1 MFEHLKVVELASVLA
16 GPSVGQFF
24 AELGAEVIKVENPG
38 TGGDV
43 TRSWRVPEETGEGSV
58 SAYFSAVN
66 WGKRSVLLD
75 VKDEASK
82 ALLYQLIAKS
92 DIVIVSYKPGDAEK
106 LGLDYERLNQLNPR
120 LIYGYITGYGPN
132 DPRAGYD
139 AAIQAE
145 SGFMSINGEQEGG
158 PLKMPVALIDVLAAH
173 QLKEGLLLAL
183 IKRGSNG
190 KGSAV
195 GVSLLDVAVSSLA
208 NQGANW
214 LHAGTVPKRKGNAHP
229 NIAPYGDVYETKDGQ
244 VMLAIGN
251 DKQFKLLC
259 KALSLELFKDD
270 RFCENAGRVKN
281 RVLLQAALAEKMAE
295 QLTEEILSRLNQLS
309 VPASPIRSIDEVLET
324 GPSSWFLNKAGTK
337 GVRSFMALPDGIEAL
352 NTLNPPPKLGEHTQ
366 EILNWLRRE
375 SQAL

>member
-1 MFEHLKVVELASVLA
+1 MASVLA

-43 TRSWRVPEETGEGSV
+43 TRSWRVPEETDEGSV

-66 WGKRSVLLD
+66 WGKKSVLLD
-75 VKDEASK
+75 VKDESSK
-82 ALLYQLIAKS
+82 ALLYQLIAGS

-173 QLKEGLLLAL
+173 HLKEGLLLAL
-183 IKRGSNG
+183 LKRGSNG

-214 LHAGTVPKRKGNAHP
+214 LHAGAVPKRKGNAHP
-229 NIAPYGDVYETKDGQ
+229 NIAPYGDVYDTKDGQ
-244 VMLAIGN
+244 VMLAVGN

-259 KALSLELFKDD
+259 EVLSLELFKED
-270 RFCENAGRVKN
+270 RFRKNADRVKN
-281 RVLLQAALAEKMAE
+281 RELLRAALAEKMAQ
-295 QLTEEILSRLNQLS
+295 QLTETLLNDLNQRS
-309 VPASPIRSIDEVLET
+309 VPASPIRSMDEVFDS
-324 GPSSWFLNKAGTK
+324 GPPSWFLNKAGMK
-337 GVRSFMALPDGIEAL
+337 GVRSFMALPDGVEAI
-352 NTLNPPPKLGEHTQ
+352 NNLNPPPKLGEHTQ
-366 EILNWLRRE
+366 EILNWLAKE